1 MNLLSRFPY
10 DKNYAALAYYNV
22 YTNHLE
28 LGKEQEAK
36 VMKNLLLHNFPNSV
50 YAQLL
55 TNPNFQDEWVTEKD
69 QKEIDYQLVYS
80 SYFAKEYEKVILQ
93 TNELKEDDYRTKYT
107 FLRALSFAGI
117 KDTANLINSLN
128 LIISFKEDLDII
140 AESEYLLSV
149 LKDPVAMQKANEQA
163 LMESPYL
170 YRSSKTHMTLLI
182 LPKEGVDINYLKT
195 LISDYHAK
203 DFENEVFEIS
213 AMMMGLDKHL
223 LMIKTFANVEGVMLY
238 NQLFNSNSTIINELE
253 KADFK
258 VLAISMENFKE
269 FYKNKDEDGYHN
281 FFKKN
286 YLTIE

>member
-1 MNLLSRFPY
+1 
-10 DKNYAALAYYNV
+10 
-22 YTNHLE
+22 
-28 LGKEQEAK
+28 
-36 VMKNLLLHNFPNSV
+36 
-50 YAQLL
+50 
-55 TNPNFQDEWVTEKD
+55 
-69 QKEIDYQLVYS
+69 
-80 SYFAKEYEKVILQ
+80 
-93 TNELKEDDYRTKYT
+93 
-107 FLRALSFAGI
+107 
-117 KDTANLINSLN
+117 
-128 LIISFKEDLDII
+128 
-140 AESEYLLSV
+140 
-149 LKDPVAMQKANEQA
+149 
-163 LMESPYL
+163 MESPYL

-269 FYKNKDEDGYHN
+269 FYKNKDVEGYYN

-286 YLTIE
+286 YLDNN